1 MQMTGTVRMVQGEC
15 AYVVVKRQSACGE
28 NCGNCSGCKDKS
40 NEILAKNNIGAKAGD
55 SVLVSMETKKVLM
68 AAFLFYM
75 MPLILFFGI
84 YAVFYSLRLSE
95 IVSLTFGVSGALVFY
110 VLLYFYDKKNKNKY
124 QHEIIKI
131 N

>member
-1 MQMTGTVRMVQGEC
+1 
-15 AYVVVKRQSACGE
+15 
-28 NCGNCSGCKDKS
+28 
-40 NEILAKNNIGAKAGD
+40 
-55 SVLVSMETKKVLM
+55 M

-84 YAVFYSLRLSE
+84 YAVFYSLRVSE
-95 IVSLTFGVSGALVFY
+95 AMSLALGVSGALVFY

>member
-40 NEILAKNNIGAKAGD
+40 NEILAKNSIGAKAGD
-55 SVLVSMETKKVLM
+55 NVLVSMETKKVLM

-84 YAVFYSLRLSE
+84 YAVFYSLRVSE
-95 IVSLTFGVSGALVFY
+95 AMSLALGVSGALVFY